1 MKRLIAV
8 GLLLCMPFLMA
19 ACGKQQEP
27 EAPNTQIPSV
37 MYDGILYR
45 TTGKQ
50 LPGEVDE
57 SAILGHIH
65 SVVHGSLLPEED
77 GQANFPAEG
86 APYAMTADGLVVL
99 VGQEWTLF
107 LPADTDAKE

>member
-1 MKRLIAV
+1 MKRILSIVILAVTLIA
-8 GLLLCMPFLMA
+8 CS
-19 ACGKQQEP
+19 ACQKTEQA

-37 MYDGILYR
+37 MHDGILYR

-57 SAILGHIH
+57 SAILGCIQ

-86 APYAMTADGLVVL
+86 APYAMTSDGLVVL
-99 VGQEWTLF
+99 VGTEWTLF
-107 LPADTDAKE
+107 LPANSETE

>member
-1 MKRLIAV
+1 MKKSMRVCVSACMIF
-8 GLLLCMPFLMA
+8 LLA
-19 ACGKQQEP
+19 ACGKQEKA
-27 EAPNTQIPSV
+27 EVPNTQIPSV
-37 MYDGILYR
+37 MYGGILYR

-57 SAILGHIH
+57 SAILGYIH
-65 SVVHGSLLPEED
+65 SVVHGSQLPEED

-86 APYAMTADGLVVL
+86 APYAMTSDGLVVL

-107 LPADTDAKE
+107 LPANTEAEE

>member
-1 MKRLIAV
+1 MKRILAIAILSV
-8 GLLLCMPFLMA
+8 ALLAFS
-19 ACGKQQEP
+19 ACQKTEQA

-37 MYDGILYR
+37 MHDGILYR

-57 SAILGHIH
+57 STILGYIN

-86 APYAMTADGLVVL
+86 APYAMTSDGLVVL
-99 VGQEWTLF
+99 VGTEWTLF
-107 LPADTDAKE
+107 IPANSETE